1 MNAID
6 GTFADALKHHWK
18 AIFQLGLRMSGNPSG
33 NPTEAEEAE
42 EAAQGGIDA
51 IGPSE
56 SHGVKS
62 SPIGR
67 RRRDRRIL
75 YHLKTVGLPE
85 NDLLFQKNGVA
96 FRRRRST

>member
-6 GTFADALKHHWK
+6 GTFADALEHHWK
-18 AIFQLGLRMSGNPSG
+18 AIFQLGLRMSGNP
-33 NPTEAEEAE
+33 TEAEEA
-42 EAAQGGIDA
+42 AVGGIDA

-56 SHGVKS
+56 SQGVKS

-85 NDLLFQKNGVA
+85 NDLLFQKKRPTSA
-96 FRRRRST
+96 R